1 MGLWS
6 AYFFCKL
13 FLYWT
18 RHIDFHVLPNLAFAL
33 FLIVPLGPRW
43 LRIARQVVAIAAGIA
58 LLYDDA
64 WLPPA
69 SQALAKLPALLE
81 FDAPYLFELL
91 GRFFSGRVVLGLILI
106 VAAHEL
112 LRRKLRMSTFAL
124 LGILAVPL
132 TGLLQAPAP
141 APLPGAGSAAANAV
155 DAAGQDIPVALTPQ
169 ALDAT
174 LRRFYETEATR
185 RVQFSPVDADSPP
198 FDIVLLHTCSLA
210 WDDLEYAGLRE
221 HPLLR
226 RFDLVFDNFNAAASY
241 SGPAA
246 IRLLQGACGQAP
258 HAKLYDKPDPG
269 CQLMRQLERAGF
281 APQWQMNHD
290 GAFGDFAAT
299 VRDHLGVAAEFTRPS
314 GGEVTQRAFDGSP
327 VYDDYDVLSRWW
339 AERVK
344 NPAARVALYY
354 SGVSLHDG
362 NRAIGE
368 RPPSNRQYF
377 RLRAQRYLDDA
388 QRFVQLVEQSG
399 RRAIVALVPEH
410 GAAVRGDR
418 VQISGLREI
427 PNAAISLVPVA
438 VALIEPGR
446 SPPPSPLRI
455 DAPTS
460 FLALS
465 QLLARLVADSPFA
478 EDRQPLPSYAAN
490 LPQTAFV
497 SENENTV
504 VMRVGER
511 YMMRAPDGTWSR
523 YEGDAP

>member
-1 MGLWS
+1 MGIWS

-18 RHIDFHVLPNLAFAL
+18 RHIEFHVLPNLAFAL

-43 LRIARQVVAIAAGIA
+43 LRIARQVIAIAVGIA

-91 GRFFSGRVVLGLILI
+91 GRFISGRTILALALI

-124 LGILAVPL
+124 IGILSVPL
-132 TGLLQAPAP
+132 TGMLHAPEP
-141 APLPGAGSAAANAV
+141 TPSTGAVSAAADATAQNA
-155 DAAGQDIPVALTPQ
+155 PVALTPQ

-174 LRRFYETEATR
+174 LRRFHETEANR
-185 RVQFSPVDADSPP
+185 RVQFSPVDADGPP

-210 WDDLEYAGLRE
+210 WDDLDYAGLRE
-221 HPLLR
+221 HPLLK

-246 IRLLQGACGQAP
+246 IRLLRGACGQAP
-258 HAKLYDKPDPG
+258 HAKLYDRPDPG

-290 GAFGDFAAT
+290 GAFGGFAET
-299 VRDHLGVAAEFTRPS
+299 VRDHLGVAADFTRLS

-339 AERVK
+339 AERAK
-344 NPAARVALYY
+344 NPAAHVALYY
-354 SGVSLHDG
+354 SGISLHDG
-362 NRAIGE
+362 NRAIGA
-368 RPPSNRQYF
+368 RPSSNQEYF
-377 RLRAQRYLDDA
+377 RLRVQRYLDDA
-388 QRFVQLVEQSG
+388 QRFVHLLEQSG
-399 RRAIVALVPEH
+399 RRVIVALVPEH

-427 PNAAISLVPVA
+427 PNAAISLVPVG

-446 SPPPSPLRI
+446 SPPASPLRI

-478 EDRQPLPSYAAN
+478 EGHQPLPGYAAD

-511 YMMRAPDGTWSR
+511 YMMRTPDGSWSR